1 MKLEPTEIWCE
12 ASGINETGSF
22 EFYRERDL
30 AKPILETL
38 KFKLQ
43 APITP
48 VQVKILISR
57 SKVSNS

>member
-1 MKLEPTEIWCE
+1 M
-12 ASGINETGSF
+12 GSF

-30 AKPILETL
+30 EKPILETL

-48 VQVKILISR
+48 AQVKILISR
-57 SKVSNS
+57 SKVGNS